1 MKLLYATNNN
11 SKIYNMKRRL
21 SNLPIEIVSPKDLN
35 IKLNVVENGNTA
47 VENAIKKASAYFEAT
62 GIPTIAGD
70 SGLYIEN
77 IPEEKQPGL
86 FVRRV
91 DGKELTDD
99 EMIDYYTILVD
110 SIGGK
115 TIAYYITGLAIV
127 TEDGIKTIEIEEDK
141 FILTSKTSKINH
153 RGNPLDVMSIDLN
166 VNKYYTE
173 MSDED
178 FKKLGQNFDVECLQ
192 FISENILNVISNSK
206 LSKKQ

>member
-1 MKLLYATNNN
+1 MKLLYATTNN

-21 SNLPIEIVSPKDLN
+21 SNFPIEIISPKDLN
-35 IKLNVVENGNTA
+35 IKLTVIEDGDSA
-47 VENAIKKASAYFEAT
+47 VENAIKKATAYFKAT

-91 DGKELTDD
+91 NGKELTDD
-99 EMIDYYTILVD
+99 EMIDYYSRLVD

-115 TIAYYITGLAIV
+115 TIAYYITGLALV
-127 TEDGIKTIEIEEDK
+127 NEDGMKMIEIKEDK
-141 FILTSKTSKINH
+141 FILTSKLSQINH
-153 RGNPLDVMSIDLN
+153 RGNPLDVMSIDPN
-166 VNKYYTE
+166 INKYYTE

-178 FKKLGQNFDVECLQ
+178 FKGLGYVFDKKCVEFVEKNLLDNNKKLQKHNNF
-192 FISENILNVISNSK
+192 
-206 LSKKQ
+206 

>member
-21 SNLPIEIVSPKDLN
+21 SNMPVEIVTPKDLN
-35 IKLNVVENGNTA
+35 LKLNIVENGNTV
-47 VENAIKKASAYFEAT
+47 VENAIKKASAYYDVT

-86 FVRRV
+86 FVRRIN
-91 DGKELTDD
+91 GKELTDD
-99 EMIDYYTILVD
+99 EMIDYYSKLVN

-127 TEDGIKTIEIEEDK
+127 TEDSIKTIEIEEDK
-141 FILTSKTSKINH
+141 FILTSKISSEKH
-153 RGNPLDVMSIDLN
+153 RGNPLDVMSIDQN

-178 FKKLGQNFDVECLQ
+178 FKNLGQKFDVACLQ
-192 FISENILNVISNSK
+192 FISENMLNN
-206 LSKKQ
+206 KKQLK

>member
-127 TEDGIKTIEIEEDK
+127 TEEGIKTIEIEEDK
-141 FILTSKTSKINH
+141 FILTSKISKTNH
-153 RGNPLDVMSIDLN
+153 SGNPLDVMSIDLN

>member
-21 SNLPIEIVSPKDLN
+21 DNLPIEIVGPKDLN
-35 IKLNVVENGNTA
+35 IKLNVVEN
-47 VENAIKKASAYFEAT
+47 AIKKASAYYEAT

-77 IPEEKQPGL
+77 IPGEKQPGL

-91 DGKELTDD
+91 NGKELTDD
-99 EMIDYYTILVD
+99 EMIDYYTKLVD

-115 TIAYYITGLAIV
+115 TIAYYITGLALV
-127 TEDGIKTIEIEEDK
+127 NEDGIKTIEIEEDK
-141 FILTSKTSKINH
+141 FILTSKISKTNH
-153 RGNPLDVMSIDLN
+153 RGNPLDVMSIDPN

-178 FKKLGQNFDVECLQ
+178 FKNLGQKFDVECLQ
-192 FISENILNVISNSK
+192 FISENILKNQKNRYKEENII
-206 LSKKQ
+206 L

>member
-11 SKIYNMKRRL
+11 SKIYNMKRRIG
-21 SNLPIEIVSPKDLN
+21 NLPVEIVSPKDLN

-47 VENAIKKASAYFEAT
+47 VENAIKKASAYYEAA

-77 IPEEKQPGL
+77 VPEEKQPGL

-91 DGKELTDD
+91 NGKELMDE
-99 EMIDYYTILVD
+99 EMIDYYAKLVD

-115 TIAYYITGLAIV
+115 TIAYYITGLALV
-127 TEDGIKTIEIEEDK
+127 NEDGIKTIEIEEDK
-141 FILTSKTSKINH
+141 FILTSNISKTNH
-153 RGNPLDVMSIDLN
+153 RGNPLDVMSIDPK

-178 FKKLGQNFDVECLQ
+178 FKNLGQKFDVECLQ
-192 FISENILNVISNSK
+192 FINENILN
-206 LSKKQ
+206 KKKRLI

>member
-21 SNLPIEIVSPKDLN
+21 GNLPVEIVSPKDLN
-35 IKLNVVENGNTA
+35 IKLKIVENGNTA
-47 VENAIKKASAYFEAT
+47 VENAIKKASVYYEAT

-91 DGKELTDD
+91 NGKELTDD
-99 EMIDYYTILVD
+99 EMIDYYTKLVD

-115 TIAYYITGLAIV
+115 TIGYYITGLALV
-127 TEDGIKTIEIEEDK
+127 NEDGIKTIEIEEDK
-141 FILTSKTSKINH
+141 FILTSKISKINH
-153 RGNPLDVMSIDLN
+153 RGNPLDVMSIDPN

-178 FKKLGQNFDVECLQ
+178 FKNLGQKFDVECLQ
-192 FISENILNVISNSK
+192 FISENILNK
-206 LSKKQ
+206 KKQLL